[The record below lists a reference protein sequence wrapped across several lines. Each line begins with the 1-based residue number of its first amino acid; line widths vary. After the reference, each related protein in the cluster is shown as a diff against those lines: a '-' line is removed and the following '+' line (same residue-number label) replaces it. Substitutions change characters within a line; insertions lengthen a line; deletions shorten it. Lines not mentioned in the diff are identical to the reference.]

1 MESQKQTLAMSIQTG
16 QEFKQR
22 KKMEFNF
29 NESYIKKKKMPWAAQ
44 SHNQ

>member
-22 KKMEFNF
+22 KKWNLISMKVTL
-29 NESYIKKKKMPWAAQ
+29 KKKKNAMGSPKP
-44 SHNQ
+44 